1 VVWAFLITLFVLVPA
16 SASSGDLKT
25 PRDTEICLSRAED
38 FVQHG
43 RFAEAIGILQEGLL
57 SAPRGAPR
65 IRLLLLLG
73 HAGLDS
79 GDLTR
84 ADQAIGEARRLVN
97 AQAVDPSWSQEV
109 QALEERLRSMA
120 QGPALASDS
129 SLISVPAGAS
139 DAPAPGTLITNSFFD
154 TDIREVL
161 KNLSMD
167 AGIPIVWDASVEGM
181 VTFEARE
188 QPLEQV
194 LTAVL
199 IPLGYSFCLRDG
211 SYYVGSAK
219 PDSPAF
225 GILSQTDVVTLSNLQ
240 ADEVL
245 GLLSDGFKNYVKAS
259 PTSNT
264 ICITAPPTL
273 LERIRSDVLALDA
286 PQKLIV
292 IEVIVTEIAT
302 QALRETG
309 LDWSFSRPA
318 GDPSWEVSTGLSPSD
333 SPTLIGDLADEG
345 VMIGGHHVDVLAAL
359 RLLVSSGKAEIRAS
373 PRIATLNGHTAQISL
388 TRDQYFIIQ
397 TGGGV
402 TFQYN
407 TLQSVSSG
415 IRLEITPFASPDG
428 EVTVLVKPEV
438 GDVVGKGSNDL
449 PEISRRTVSTSVR
462 VHDGD
467 TFTIGGLSLQQEKS
481 VQRKVP
487 ILGSIPLLGYLFRYE
502 QKETR
507 ESELVIFLTPHIL

>member
-1 VVWAFLITLFVLVPA
+1 MFLVALFFIVPT
-16 SASSGDLKT
+16 SVFGRDLQT
-25 PRDTEICLSRAED
+25 PRDTGVCLSMAED
-38 FVQHG
+38 FIHQG
-43 RFAEAIGILQEGLL
+43 RFTEAIAILREGLP
-57 SAPRGAPR
+57 SAPHGAPR
-65 IRLLLLLG
+65 IRLLLLLSR
-73 HAGLDS
+73 ACLDS
-79 GDLTR
+79 GDLAG
-84 ADQAIGEARRLVN
+84 ADQALGEARRLVDLK
-97 AQAVDPSWSQEV
+97 AVEPPWSEEV
-109 QALEERLRSMA
+109 QALETERRAMPEIA
-120 QGPALASDS
+120 AAASDS
-129 SLISVPAGAS
+129 SLVPAPESLSSALV
-139 DAPAPGTLITNSFFD
+139 PAPLITNSFFD

-167 AGIPIVWDASVEGM
+167 AGIPIVWDASVEGT
-181 VTFEARE
+181 VTFEAKE
-188 QPLEQV
+188 QPLEEV

-211 SYYVGSAK
+211 SYFVGSAK

-225 GILSQTDVVTLSNLQ
+225 GILSQTEVVTLSNLL
-240 ADEVL
+240 ANEVL
-245 GLLSDGFKNYVKAS
+245 GLLSDGFKDYVKAS
-259 PTSNT
+259 PTTNM

-273 LERIRSDVLALDA
+273 LERIRSDVVALDA
-286 PQKLIV
+286 PQQLIV
-292 IEVIVTEIAT
+292 IEVIVTEIAS

-318 GDPSWEVSTGLSPSD
+318 GDPSWEVTSGLSPAGV
-333 SPTLIGDLADEG
+333 PTLLGNLADEG
-345 VMIGGHHVDVLAAL
+345 VKIAGHPVDVLAAL
-359 RLLVSSGKAEIRAS
+359 RALVSSGKAEIRAS

-388 TRDQYFIIQ
+388 TRDQYFVIQ

-402 TFQYN
+402 NYQYN

-415 IRLEITPFASPDG
+415 IRLEITPFASANG

-438 GDVVGKGSNDL
+438 GDVVGKGTNGL